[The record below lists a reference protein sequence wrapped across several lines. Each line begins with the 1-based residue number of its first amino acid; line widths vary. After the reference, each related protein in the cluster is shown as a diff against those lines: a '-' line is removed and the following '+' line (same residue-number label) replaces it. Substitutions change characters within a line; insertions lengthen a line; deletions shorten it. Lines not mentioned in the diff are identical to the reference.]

1 MKKNKEDYMKDQ
13 SYEKII
19 YDIFITNINKA
30 SILKQWSI
38 GSDRSMSQNT
48 VSKVYTNTYT

>member
-48 VSKVYTNTYT
+48 VSKVYTNTYI

>member
-1 MKKNKEDYMKDQ
+1 MKDQ

-48 VSKVYTNTYT
+48 VSKVYTNTYI

>member
-30 SILKQWSI
+30 SILKQ
-38 GSDRSMSQNT
+38 
-48 VSKVYTNTYT
+48 